1 MQDTVLTALQQA
13 RLNGW
18 LRMQEL
24 AGEMAHYWRT
34 LEDEDEDEDE
44 DKSTAA
50 TERLESLK
58 QIACE
63 LLDELIPNCGWIR
76 YAVYD
81 PEKHND
87 GLVIVK
93 ICHNK
98 AEFSRDK
105 CTTVPIV
112 CPSLEP
118 SEPDPI
124 NLLQA
129 LGE

>member
-1 MQDTVLTALQQA
+1 MEDTVLTALQQA

-24 AGEMAHYWRT
+24 AGEMAHYW
-34 LEDEDEDEDE
+34 LIVEDEDEDE

-50 TERLESLK
+50 TERIESLK

-63 LLDELIPNCGWIR
+63 LLDELIPDCGWIR

-81 PEKHND
+81 PENRND

-98 AEFSRDK
+98 AEFSRDI
-105 CTTVPIV
+105 CTTAPIV
-112 CPSLEP
+112 RPVVESPELEP
-118 SEPDPI
+118 ID
-124 NLLQA
+124 LLKA

>member
-1 MQDTVLTALQQA
+1 MEDSVLVALQQA

-24 AGEMAHYWRT
+24 AGEMAHYWMI
-34 LEDEDEDEDE
+34 LEDEDE

-50 TERLESLK
+50 AERLDSLK

-63 LLDELIPNCGWIR
+63 LLDELIPGCGWIR

-81 PEKHND
+81 PESRND

-93 ICHNK
+93 ICHDK

-112 CPSLEP
+112 RPVVESPEP
-118 SEPDPI
+118 EPID
-124 NLLQA
+124 LLKA